1 VQLPDPARVLAKR
14 AGRLRALAPGHQ
26 LEAYLGFL
34 AGLTD
39 AQLGIQPELPEPAMP
54 AADVIA
60 RAKEHAMPP
69 LDRNGFKPDA
79 AFDTTL
85 ERLLAAAAALE
96 MPAQAREALDRLNAA
111 DAAARDDMIRNVL
124 ADSIPIEALAEHV
137 FLAAALQV
145 HFSRLAQ
152 RLDKDALVP
161 VGDGACPA
169 CGAPPVASV
178 IVGWPGAAGS
188 RFCACSLCGTLWNYV
203 RARCAVC
210 GSTDKI
216 SFQEIEGSD
225 GNVKAENCESCH
237 SYVKVLYQQTDPA
250 LDPVADDVASLGLD
264 LLVREKGYR
273 RGAINPF
280 LLGY

>member
-1 VQLPDPARVLAKR
+1 
-14 AGRLRALAPGHQ
+14 
-26 LEAYLGFL
+26 
-34 AGLTD
+34 
-39 AQLGIQPELPEPAMP
+39 MP
-54 AADVIA
+54 AADVVA

-79 AFDTTL
+79 VFHATL
-85 ERLLAAAAALE
+85 ERLLPIAVTLE
-96 MPAQAREALDRLNAA
+96 MPAQARDALDRLRMA
-111 DAAARDDMIRNVL
+111 DTEARDVMIRNVL
-124 ADSIPIEALAEHV
+124 ADSIPIENLAEHV
-137 FLAAALQV
+137 FVAAALQI

-152 RLDKDALVP
+152 RLDQDALVA
-161 VGDGACPA
+161 VGDGACPC

-178 IVGWPGAAGS
+178 IVGWPGAVGS
-188 RFCACSLCGTLWNYV
+188 RFCACSLCTTLWNYV

-216 SFQEIEGSD
+216 SFQEIDGSG
-225 GNVKAENCESCH
+225 GNIKSENCDACR
-237 SYVKVLYQQTDPA
+237 SYVKVLYQSTDPM

-264 LLVREKGYR
+264 LLVREAGYR